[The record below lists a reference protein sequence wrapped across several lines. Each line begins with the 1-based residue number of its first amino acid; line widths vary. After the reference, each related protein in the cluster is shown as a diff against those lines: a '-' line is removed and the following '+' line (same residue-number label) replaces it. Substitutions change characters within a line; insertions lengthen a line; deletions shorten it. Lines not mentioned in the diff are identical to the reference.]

1 MTMDYLHDFREDV
14 VLRKRDKEY
23 WNGWNTWNILYK
35 TLAYELSSS
44 YDVERYKY
52 VRNQVFEI
60 FSDYENYIDG
70 NATLDIMNGWWFC
83 FKTLFDIKT
92 SRRSYQT
99 RKFLLELS
107 TKIKKF
113 DRDDNVISFICENY
127 NIAETEMK
135 SLYEFLKVVYTI
147 GNITPIS
154 KNPSADCFDS
164 WEYKLFVSDSTRYL
178 EPGYKKYFG
187 FEDYSKDNI
196 QWAYKL
202 KNSVEKNKVIV
213 DYMDSRTNL
222 IKMRG
227 ERLTKKRTKL

>member
-1 MTMDYLHDFREDV
+1 
-14 VLRKRDKEY
+14 
-23 WNGWNTWNILYK
+23 
-35 TLAYELSSS
+35 
-44 YDVERYKY
+44 
-52 VRNQVFEI
+52 
-60 FSDYENYIDG
+60 
-70 NATLDIMNGWWFC
+70 MNGWWFC

-107 TKIKKF
+107 TKIKEF

-187 FEDYSKDNI
+187 FEDYSKDNT

-227 ERLTKKRTKL
+227 ERLTKNVQNYK